1 MLPEIRLA
9 MRRLRETGQP
19 TLLDLRAAPL
29 GPVDERRLFEA
40 LHRGAERR
48 PVRRCGSCRIH
59 ETASPCVWI
68 VEHCDSGGEV
78 TAKFIEVCW
87 WPAPL
92 EEKMPLPVDG
102 LPDHAPPR
110 RPGNTRIE

>member
-9 MRRLRETGQP
+9 LKRLRKTGQP

-40 LHRGAERR
+40 LQRGAERR
-48 PVRRCGSCRIH
+48 PVRSCGSCKIH

-68 VEHCDSGGEV
+68 VEHFDSGGEV

-87 WPAPL
+87 WPASL
-92 EEKMPLPVDG
+92 EEKMPMPVDE
-102 LPDHAPPR
+102 LPDRSLPR
-110 RPGNTRIE
+110 RPGNTRIA